1 MLAYKILTL
10 ILSISGNSSEK
21 LHYGN
26 VVFKPYWVLLLS
38 TDLIHHS
45 QALGLYTNYHLFVAL
60 WYRTEPFDTPLV
72 RRSKFNA
79 IGFAPPFHS

>member
-26 VVFKPYWVLLLS
+26 VVFMPYWVLLRS
-38 TDLIHHS
+38 TDLIHTS
-45 QALGLYTNYHLFVAL
+45 QALGFYTNCYLFVTL
-60 WYRTEPFDTPLV
+60 WYRAEPLIPLWLE
-72 RRSKFNA
+72 
-79 IGFAPPFHS
+79 